1 MSNLNKCI
9 ESSMSRTMKKSGKI
23 SMKRVITEH
32 RRNPSYIIKEKDKSI
47 CKEKERE
54 CDVCRC
60 INHRHILTKL
70 EEKNQRIIGT
80 IKKL

>member
-1 MSNLNKCI
+1 
-9 ESSMSRTMKKSGKI
+9 MKKSGRI
-23 SMKRVITEH
+23 PMKRVITGH

-54 CDVCRC
+54 CDVCGC

-70 EEKNQRIIGT
+70 EEKKSEN
-80 IKKL
+80 KKYHKKVVKILVIAISNG